1 MIIGNG
7 MLANAVRFYDKDEV
21 IFFAS
26 GVSNSLEKDP
36 SAFERE
42 IRLLHSCIEEN
53 PHKKLIYFSTC
64 SVYDPSKTESPYV
77 KHKLNAEKI
86 IAENCVS
93 YIIFRVGNAVGF
105 GGNPNTLINFLSNAV
120 ISEKRFTLHRNAGRI
135 LIGIDDIGS
144 FVGSNMMDLNNT
156 IINLAYPYQYS
167 LSEILC
173 QLESH
178 LGKEAVYDD
187 SDEGSF
193 YTIEFNELTES
204 FFTGISPTEYL
215 KKLYSTYL

>member
-7 MLANAVRFYDKDEV
+7 MLANAVKFYDKEEI

-26 GVSNSLEKDP
+26 GVSNSLEKDS

-53 PHKKLIYFSTC
+53 PGKKLIYFSTC
-64 SVYDPSKTESPYV
+64 SVYDPTKIDSPYV
-77 KHKLNAEKI
+77 IHKLNAEKI
-86 IAENCVS
+86 IAEQCDS
-93 YIIFRVGNAVGF
+93 YIIFRVGNAVGH

-120 ISEKRFTLHRNAGRI
+120 TTGKRFTLHRNAGRI
-135 LIGIDDIGS
+135 LIGIEDIGS
-144 FVGSNMMDLNNT
+144 FVGRYMMDLNNT

-167 LSEILC
+167 LSEILS
-173 QLESH
+173 QLEGH
-178 LGKEAVYDD
+178 LGKEAVYD
-187 SDEGSF
+187 STDEGSF

-204 FFTGISPTEYL
+204 FFAGISPSEYL